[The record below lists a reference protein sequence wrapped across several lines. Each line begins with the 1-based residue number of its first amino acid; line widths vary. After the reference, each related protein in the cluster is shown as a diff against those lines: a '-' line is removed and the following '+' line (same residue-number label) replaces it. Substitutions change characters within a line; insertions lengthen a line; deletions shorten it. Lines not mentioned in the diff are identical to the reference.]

1 MNYIKELSNKITD
14 IFNKLGYKTDLVELK
29 ISDRKDLGDY
39 QINDCMPLASTYH
52 KSPRDIASEVVT
64 ELEKDNS
71 FTNINIAGPGFINV
85 TLSDEYLIDTINKI
99 INDKNLLI
107 EKLPKKKVLID
118 YGGANVAKALHVG
131 HLRSANIGEALK
143 RLATLLGNEVLG
155 DAHLGDYGR
164 PLGLVIRELKERYPD
179 SKYFNDY
186 NGEDDINITNK
197 DLEEL
202 YPIASQK
209 AKADEKYLNEARE
222 INNKIQ
228 NKEKG
233 YFELYKKIVEI
244 SKEETKTVYDNINTN
259 FEIWNG
265 ESDSLKYLDELN
277 KIVEDKKVLRES
289 EGAKVID
296 VAEDTDK
303 IEIPPL
309 LYIKSDGTISYETT
323 DLTTILQ
330 RKKEFAPD
338 EEIYITDFRQ
348 TLHFTQVF
356 RAAKK
361 LGLVSD
367 GELSF
372 YAFGTMNGTDGK
384 PFKTR
389 DGGVLQ
395 LKKLLE
401 LVYNETIK
409 RIDFTKMEED
419 EGKEIAKTVA
429 IAAIKYAD
437 LVPFRGTD
445 YIFDIE
451 KFTDIEGKTGP
462 YILYSNIRMK
472 SLLSKAND
480 ITIDNIYTIHKDLRE
495 IYLLVLNL
503 ANILIN
509 SYEQKSLNDITDY
522 LYNICSL
529 FNSFYAKNNVLK
541 EENIDLK
548 KSYLA
553 TINLVY
559 YITNLLLD
567 TLAIKI
573 PEKM

>member
-29 ISDRKDLGDY
+29 TSDRKDLGDY

-52 KSPRDIASEVVT
+52 KSPRDIAAEVVT

-186 NGEDDINITNK
+186 NGEDDINITNN

-209 AKADEKYLNEARE
+209 AKADENYLNEARE

-244 SKEETKTVYDNINTN
+244 SKEETKNVYDNINTN

>member
-1 MNYIKELSNKITD
+1 MNYIKELSKKITD

-29 ISDRKDLGDY
+29 TSDRKDLGDY

-52 KSPRDIASEVVT
+52 KSPRDIAAEVVT

-186 NGEDDINITNK
+186 NGEDDINITNN

-209 AKADEKYLNEARE
+209 AKADENYLNEARE

-303 IEIPPL
+303 IDIPPL

-503 ANILIN
+503 ANILIS

-559 YITNLLLD
+559 YITSLLLD

>member
-1 MNYIKELSNKITD
+1 MYEVITYEVNGAIAKIAVNRPKALNALSPQVLNELQDAFKAAENDENVKVIIFTGEGKAFIAGADISAMSTMTVVEGQEFSALGHKLANYIEGMNKPVIAAVNGFALGGGCELAMACD
-14 IFNKLGYKTDLVELK
+14 I
-29 ISDRKDLGDY
+29 R
-39 QINDCMPLASTYH
+39 
-52 KSPRDIASEVVT
+52 
-64 ELEKDNS
+64 
-71 FTNINIAGPGFINV
+71 
-85 TLSDEYLIDTINKI
+85 
-99 INDKNLLI
+99 
-107 EKLPKKKVLID
+107 
-118 YGGANVAKALHVG
+118 
-131 HLRSANIGEALK
+131 
-143 RLATLLGNEVLG
+143 
-155 DAHLGDYGR
+155 
-164 PLGLVIRELKERYPD
+164 
-179 SKYFNDY
+179 
-186 NGEDDINITNK
+186 
-197 DLEEL
+197 
-202 YPIASQK
+202 IASQK
-209 AKADEKYLNEARE
+209 AKADETYLNEARE

-244 SKEETKTVYDNINTN
+244 SKEETKKVYDNINTN

-303 IEIPPL
+303 IDIPPL

-437 LVPFRGTD
+437 LGPFRGTD

-503 ANILIN
+503 ANILIS

>member
-1 MNYIKELSNKITD
+1 MNYIKELSKKITD

-29 ISDRKDLGDY
+29 TSDRKDLGDY

-52 KSPRDIASEVVT
+52 KSPRDIAAEVVT

-186 NGEDDINITNK
+186 NGEDDINITNN

-209 AKADEKYLNEARE
+209 AKADENYLNEARE

-233 YFELYKKIVEI
+233 DFEVYKKIVKVP
-244 SKEETKTVYDNINTN
+244 KEEEKTVYDNINTN

-303 IEIPPL
+303 IDIPPL

-503 ANILIN
+503 ANILIS

-559 YITNLLLD
+559 YITSLLLD